1 MSQRDHH
8 TEHSNAEPH
17 EIAQAPF
24 LPSLLEYGGRR
35 LRDYV
40 VKHLSPYGVPVLSTD
55 HTLLKVTEM
64 LVQLG
69 LSQSKRTYPKPRQI
83 YDFEVTAR
91 VVDPELPAR

>member
-1 MSQRDHH
+1 M
-8 TEHSNAEPH
+8 
-17 EIAQAPF
+17 IIG
-24 LPSLLEYGGRR
+24 YGGPR
-35 LRDYV
+35 LHDYL

-83 YDFEVTAR
+83 YDFHVTAE
-91 VVDPELPAR
+91 VVSPDLPA